1 MVDPENIVLE
11 HLRAIRA
18 DLGEV
23 NQRISTL
30 ESRMESFE
38 TKLDGFSHIVM
49 SGFGA
54 VVQSLDSLNARI
66 SRLERERA

>member
-1 MVDPENIVLE
+1 MAEPDNIVLE

-18 DLGEV
+18 ELGEIK
-23 NQRISTL
+23 QRISTL

-54 VVQSLDSLNARI
+54 VVQSPDSLNARI

>member
-1 MVDPENIVLE
+1 MAEPDNIVLE

-18 DLGEV
+18 ELGEIK
-23 NQRISTL
+23 QRISTL
-30 ESRMESFE
+30 ENRMESFE

-49 SGFGA
+49 SGFGGM
-54 VVQSLDSLNARI
+54 VHSPESLNARL

>member
-1 MVDPENIVLE
+1 MADPDNITLE

-23 NQRISTL
+23 KQRISTL
-30 ESRMESFE
+30 ESRMDSFE
-38 TKLDGFSHIVM
+38 TKLDGLTHAVM

-54 VVQSLDSLNARI
+54 MVHSLDSLNARL